1 MTRKTDNEPT
11 SDVGARLRD
20 AFDVLSEMDPL
31 NREAWLAANMPD
43 PAQRQTLLRLL
54 AEDDARGFLDE
65 SIVEHAKRLDSQEI
79 KPEGMIG
86 RQIGMFRIV
95 RVLGQGGMATVF
107 LGERTGRDFQQKVAV
122 KMLRRGLFSELE
134 QRLFQRERRVLAAL
148 NHPNIARLID
158 GGLTEAGVPY
168 LVMEYVDGEPITR
181 YAALCELDVRRRAEL
196 FLTVCRAVETAHRN
210 LIVHRDIKP
219 SYVLVSADGAVKLL
233 DFGIAKLIEEDNS
246 DATGTIGV
254 FTPNYAAPEQLRG
267 GVITTATDVYSLGVL
282 LHELLLGI
290 RPEGSTRR
298 PSSRVTEAMRTTSSN
313 ATTRILTLQLRSAL
327 RGDLDNILLKAL
339 AEEAERRYPSAGAF
353 ADDIERYLNRRP
365 VSAHPPSR
373 WYRTQ
378 KFVQR
383 HRGGVALTAIF
394 VLALIAAFGATLWQ
408 ANVARREAA
417 RANTVRDFV
426 VGLFDAARAH
436 LPRDQ
441 RPTPEVLVEQAERQI
456 AQAQNLDAVTHA
468 ELVGTLGEV
477 QLSLSNFARA
487 EKLFAQA
494 EQGASVAGQLDVAR
508 DAQVRRADA
517 MQRAGR
523 NADAI
528 AALRPVLDP
537 LRQSPGPTL
546 LRALAVL
553 AMADI
558 AVGKPDDAL
567 KLRREAVGIAQTTYG
582 KDTVDALSVEFKL
595 ANALIAVQD
604 FAAAKSVHDAA
615 LERWRAAQG
624 PQDDRYVAALN
635 DLATAT
641 DGTGDTRETEARYRE
656 LLALKRTIY
665 PAPHDSIAAT
675 LRDLGIVL
683 TRAEK
688 FDEAQKALDEAL
700 TMDRAIFGEN
710 HLDTAATYHAMG
722 ESLIMQRKFAE
733 GEADYR
739 RAIAICAA
747 ANIRDEVCPRARND
761 LGMAYYRQQ
770 HFDEAKAE
778 MTAALKERRALFG
791 DDHPTVA
798 YSLVTLASVAVA
810 QKDNDTAVKLS
821 SEALDILHRAGRDRT
836 AEAVFIRNSYAQ
848 ALWMVGRDEEALKE
862 INQVL
867 DDWRRIAPSGKARRI
882 PMLVQK
888 AQILQEMKRDAEAK
902 RVADEAIA
910 LDVNPDEIADL
921 TKKILRDL
929 SGRTDIYP
937 EAATAQ

>member
-1 MTRKTDNEPT
+1 MQPDNEQT
-11 SDVGARLRD
+11 SDVGARLRV
-20 AFDVLSEMDPL
+20 AFDALTELDPL
-31 NREAWLAANMPD
+31 NREAWLAANVSD

-65 SIVEHAKRLDSQEI
+65 SIIEHAKRLDSEEI
-79 KPEGMIG
+79 RPEGMIG

-134 QRLFQRERRVLAAL
+134 QRLFLRERRVLAAL

-158 GGLTEAGVPY
+158 GGVTEAGIPY

-181 YAALCELDVRRRAEL
+181 YAALCELDVRHRSEL
-196 FLTVCRAVETAHRN
+196 LLTVCRAVETAHRN
-210 LIVHRDIKP
+210 LVVHRDIKP
-219 SYVLVSADGAVKLL
+219 SNVLVSADGAVKLL
-233 DFGIAKLIEEDNS
+233 DFGIAKLIEEDS
-246 DATGTIGV
+246 TDATGTIGV
-254 FTPNYAAPEQLRG
+254 FTPNYAAPEQIRG

-298 PSSRVTEAMRTTSSN
+298 PSSRVTEALRTTSGN
-313 ATTRILTLQLRSAL
+313 ATLRNSTVQLRSAL
-327 RGDLDNILLKAL
+327 RGDLDNILMKAL
-339 AEEAERRYPSAGAF
+339 AEEAERRYPSAGAL
-353 ADDIERYLNRRP
+353 ADDIDRYLHRRP

-373 WYRTQ
+373 WYRAE

-383 HRGGVALTAIF
+383 HRGGVALTVIF
-394 VLALIAAFGATLWQ
+394 VLGLIAAFGATVWQ

-441 RPTPEVLVEQAERQI
+441 RPTPEVLVEQAELQI
-456 AQAQNLDAVTHA
+456 AQTQNFDAVTHA

-494 EQGASVAGQLDVAR
+494 EQGANDAGQLDIAR
-508 DAQVRRADA
+508 DAHVRRADA

-528 AALRPVLDP
+528 TELQPVLSS
-537 LRQSPGPTL
+537 LRESPGPTL

-558 AVGKPDDAL
+558 AIGKPDDAL
-567 KLRREAVGIAQTTYG
+567 KLRREAVEIALKTYG
-582 KDTVDALSVEFKL
+582 KDTVNALAVEFKL

-604 FAAAKSVHDAA
+604 FAASKTVLDSS
-615 LERWRAAQG
+615 LERWRAAHG

-641 DGTGDTRETEARYRE
+641 DGIGDTHETEARYRE

-675 LRDLGIVL
+675 LRDLGVVL
-683 TRAEK
+683 TRDEK
-688 FDEAQKALDEAL
+688 FDDAQKSLAEAL
-700 TMDRAIFGEN
+700 AMDKAIFGEN
-710 HLDTAATYHAMG
+710 HVETAATYHAMG
-722 ESLIMQRKFAE
+722 ESLIMQRKFVE

-739 RAIAICAA
+739 RAIAICEAA
-747 ANIRDEVCPRARND
+747 DIRDEVCPRARND
-761 LGMAYYRQQ
+761 LGMAYYREKRL
-770 HFDEAKAE
+770 DEAKAE
-778 MTAALKERRALFG
+778 MNAALKQRRALFG
-791 DDHPTVA
+791 NDHPTVA
-798 YSLVTLASVAVA
+798 YSLVTLASVAVL
-810 QKDNDTAVKLS
+810 QNDNATAVKFS
-821 SEALDILHRAGRDRT
+821 SEAVDILHRAGRDRT
-836 AEAVFIRNSYAQ
+836 TEAVFIRNSYAQ
-848 ALWMVGRDEEALKE
+848 ALWMVGRNDEALSE
-862 INQVL
+862 IDRVL
-867 DDWRRIAPSGKARRI
+867 DDWQRIAPSGKARRI

-888 AQILQEMKRDAEAK
+888 AQILQEMKRGAEAK
-902 RVADEAIA
+902 QVADEAIA
-910 LDVNPDEIADL
+910 LNVNSAEIAGL
-921 TKKILRDL
+921 TKKLLRDL

-937 EAATAQ
+937 EAADAN